1 MGDRFDL
8 PLLPMATALGVGLLL
23 GLVAERR
30 KLANPAVTAGLR
42 SHTLVAVAGAVTL
55 WLGVPVFIATLL
67 AVAGLAGLGYLRT
80 SQDDPGLTSEL
91 ALVAT
96 CLLGG
101 LAMRAPLAASA
112 LAVVVA
118 ILVHAKSNLHRIS
131 RELIS
136 DREMADGLVLL
147 SFALIVLP
155 VLPDRAVDPYGAF
168 NPATIWKLVVL
179 VMGVGALGHV
189 ALRVVGTRWGLP
201 VSGFF
206 SGFVSATAAT
216 ASFGQQARAQP
227 ALLASSVGAVMLA
240 NLASLSLFVPIL
252 LAVAPELF
260 GAVRWILLA
269 AGLALLLHAGL
280 GLGLHLRTGMQ
291 APLPATD
298 SRMFQIRQAVGF
310 ALLIALVMGVSSL
323 LGQWLGPNGAMAAA
337 FLTALA
343 ELQAATA
350 TIASLFQGG
359 VLGLEQGRWA
369 VVGLLGASALSK
381 SVVAFSSGGARYGM
395 RVALGLWSM
404 VAAAVLVAALT

>member
-1 MGDRFDL
+1 MSRFDL
-8 PLLPMATALGVGLLL
+8 PLLPTATALGVGLLL

-42 SHTLVAVAGAVTL
+42 SHTLVAIAGAVTL
-55 WLGVPVFIATLL
+55 WLGMPAFIAALL
-67 AVAGLAGLGYLRT
+67 AATVLAGLGYMRT
-80 SQDDPGLTSEL
+80 SADDPGLTSEL
-91 ALVAT
+91 ALLT
-96 CLLGG
+96 SCLLGG

-118 ILVHAKSNLHRIS
+118 VLIHAKSNLHRIS

-136 DREMADGLVLL
+136 DREMADGLMLL

-155 VLPDRAVDPYGAF
+155 VLPDRPVDPYGAF

-179 VMGVGALGHV
+179 VMAVGAVGHI

-227 ALLASSVGAVMLA
+227 ALASSSVGAAMLA

-252 LAVAPELF
+252 LVVAPELF
-260 GAVRWILLA
+260 RASRWILLA
-269 AGLALLLHAGL
+269 AGVALLLHASL
-280 GLGLHLRTGMQ
+280 GLFRGKGVQ
-291 APLPATD
+291 VPPPAAD
-298 SRMFQIRQAVGF
+298 SRMFRIGQAVGF
-310 ALLIALVMGVSSL
+310 AALIAAVMGVSSL

-343 ELQAATA
+343 ELQAAMA
-350 TIASLFQGG
+350 TIASLFQSGM
-359 VLGLEQGRWA
+359 LEVQQGRWA
-369 VVGLLGASALSK
+369 IVGLLAASALAK
-381 SVVAFSSGGARYGM
+381 SVVAFSAGGTRYGL
-395 RVALGLWSM
+395 RVTLGLWSM
-404 VAAAVLVAALT
+404 VGAGALAAAFS

>member
-1 MGDRFDL
+1 MSRFDL
-8 PLLPMATALGVGLLL
+8 PLLPTATALGAGLLL

-42 SHTLVAVAGAVTL
+42 SHTLVAIAGAVTL
-55 WLGVPVFIATLL
+55 WLGTPAFVAAVL
-67 AVAGLAGLGYLRT
+67 AVTALAALGYLRT
-80 SQDDPGLTSEL
+80 SKDDPGLTSEL
-91 ALVAT
+91 ALLT
-96 CLLGG
+96 SCLLGG

-136 DREMADGLVLL
+136 DREMADGLILL
-147 SFALIVLP
+147 AFALIVLP

-179 VMGVGALGHV
+179 VMAVGALGHV

-206 SGFVSATAAT
+206 AGFVSATAAT
-216 ASFGQQARAQP
+216 ASFGQQARKQP
-227 ALLASSVGAVMLA
+227 PLMASSVGATMLA
-240 NLASLSLFVPIL
+240 NLASLLLFVPIL
-252 LAVAPELF
+252 LAVAPDLF
-260 GAVRWILLA
+260 AASRWILA
-269 AGLALLLHAGL
+269 AAAAALLLHAAL
-280 GLGLHLRTGMQ
+280 GLRQGIGVEVPSPG
-291 APLPATD
+291 AD
-298 SRMFQIRQAVGF
+298 SRMFRIGQAVGF
-310 ALLIALVMGVSSL
+310 AALIAAVMGVSSL

-343 ELQAATA
+343 ELQAAMA

-359 VLGLEQGRWA
+359 VLDLEQGRWA
-369 VVGLLGASALSK
+369 VVGLLIASALSK
-381 SVVAFSSGGARYGM
+381 SVVAFSSGGARYGL

-404 VAAAVLVAALT
+404 VAAAALVAALT

>member
-1 MGDRFDL
+1 MSRFDL
-8 PLLPMATALGVGLLL
+8 PLLPTATALGVGLLL

-42 SHTLVAVAGAVTL
+42 SHTLVAISGAVTL
-55 WLGVPVFIATLL
+55 WLGTPAFVATVL
-67 AVAGLAGLGYLRT
+67 AVTALAALGYLRT
-80 SQDDPGLTSEL
+80 SKDDPGLTSEL
-91 ALVAT
+91 ALLT
-96 CLLGG
+96 SCLLGG

-136 DREMADGLVLL
+136 DREMADGLILL
-147 SFALIVLP
+147 AFALIVLP

-179 VMGVGALGHV
+179 VMAVGALGHV

-206 SGFVSATAAT
+206 AGFVSATAAT
-216 ASFGQQARAQP
+216 ASFGQQARKQP
-227 ALLASSVGAVMLA
+227 PLMASSVGATMLA
-240 NLASLSLFVPIL
+240 NLASLLLFVPIL
-252 LAVAPELF
+252 LAVAPDLF
-260 GAVRWILLA
+260 AASRWILA
-269 AGLALLLHAGL
+269 AAAAALLLHAAL
-280 GLGLHLRTGMQ
+280 GLRQGIG
-291 APLPATD
+291 AEVPSPGAD
-298 SRMFQIRQAVGF
+298 SRMFRIGQAVGF
-310 ALLIALVMGVSSL
+310 AALIAAVMGVSSL

-343 ELQAATA
+343 ELQAAMA

-359 VLGLEQGRWA
+359 VLDLEQGRWA
-369 VVGLLGASALSK
+369 VVGLLIASALSK
-381 SVVAFSSGGARYGM
+381 SVVAFSSGGARYGL
-395 RVALGLWSM
+395 RVAVGLWSM
-404 VAAAVLVAALT
+404 VAAAALVTALT